1 MASLTES
8 VGRVEVIM
16 KPTAVDLFCGAGGLT
31 QGLRQAGF
39 NVVGA
44 LEIDKDAADV
54 FRLNHPK
61 TKLIEKDITEVSVDE
76 AIKYWG
82 IEKGKLDLLA
92 GCPPCQGFSTI
103 GTRNR
108 KAATDDPRNEL
119 IFQMLRFIEEI
130 LPKTIMLENVPALAK
145 DARLQ
150 KFCNRLT
157 DLGYDYDYKVL
168 DVQRFNVPQRRKR
181 MILLASRERNVVVHD
196 VDLTEDSPKTVRMT
210 FKKLESSFL
219 SNDSLSALHAQHSEH
234 VMNIIRA
241 IPHDGGS
248 RCDLPDNLVLKCHKR
263 VSGFRDV
270 YGRMSWDLPSPT
282 ITCGCNNPSKGRFI
296 HPEEDRAIS
305 LREAASLQTFPF
317 SYKFPALKGS
327 QKISRM
333 IGNALP
339 PKFIEFHARCIK
351 GILSV
356 RSLDEN
362 NER

>member
-1 MASLTES
+1 MM
-8 VGRVEVIM
+8 G
-16 KPTAVDLFCGAGGLT
+16 PTAVDLFSGAGGLT

-44 LEIDKDAADV
+44 LEIDEDAADV
-54 FRLNHPK
+54 FLLNHPK
-61 TKLIEKDITEVSVDE
+61 TKLIKKDISEVSVNV
-76 AIKYWG
+76 AIEYWG

-108 KAATDDPRNEL
+108 RAATDDPRNDL
-119 IFQMLRFIEEI
+119 IFQMLRFIEGI
-130 LPKTIMLENVPALAK
+130 LPRTIMLENVPALAK

-157 DLGYDYDYKVL
+157 ELGYNYDIKVL
-168 DVQRFNVPQRRKR
+168 DVQRYKVPQRRKR
-181 MILLASRERNVVVHD
+181 MILLASRERGVVVHD
-196 VDLTEDSPKTVRMT
+196 VDLTEGSPKTVRMT

-219 SNDSLSALHAQHSEH
+219 GNDSLSILHTHHSER
-234 VMNIIRA
+234 VMDIIRA

-248 RCDLPDNLVLKCHKR
+248 RCDLPDNLVLSCHKR
-263 VSGFRDV
+263 ISGFRDV

-317 SYKFPALKGS
+317 SYKFPVSKGS

-339 PKFIEFHARCIK
+339 PKFIEFHARCIR

-356 RSLDEN
+356 KPLGEN
-362 NER
+362 NE